1 MRFFLCYLC
10 SPMAIVILAHSSDC
24 PADLLMD
31 SLRHHGQRLR
41 VIQLNAGGVV
51 PADLDDVHGVI
62 SLGGPQTVHLND
74 APWMSAEKTFLK
86 MAHDANVPVLGLCLG
101 AQLLAA
107 ALGGETQAMKQS
119 ELGWQTVKLNHIGR
133 EDALFAGHPWSG
145 LKMCWHSDEISKLPA
160 GGQVL
165 AASAA
170 CGVQAFS
177 VGLRSYGIQYHP
189 EWNRASILKQI
200 NGSTAKFESA
210 GIDVNALRLQTESMA
225 ADQERLGRRF
235 FDAVNTVLMPGDRVH
250 EGVAANHR

>member
-1 MRFFLCYLC
+1 MRFFLCYLYF
-10 SPMAIVILAHSSDC
+10 PMAIVILAHSSDC

-189 EWNRASILKQI
+189 EWNRASILNQI